1 LRKNLLKKTDKLL
14 NIMIKHKQLFLSFV
28 FFSTLSI
35 SLFAFPTNAVQTGWE
50 KTYGGPSSDY
60 GTCLVETNDGG
71 FAIAGYTD
79 SFGAGKSDFWLIKT
93 ASNGNIE
100 WNKTYG
106 GPDVE
111 YAYSLIQTS
120 DGGYALAGFTRSF
133 GAGLTDFWLV
143 KTDEYG
149 NMEWN
154 QTYGDENLHETAY
167 DLVETSDGGY
177 ALAGEVDPFTL
188 SSEPDCWLVKTD
200 EVGNMEWNQTY
211 GGEEHESASS
221 LIQTS
226 DGGYALAGEQTGT
239 NSSTNRVQS
248 DSLLIK
254 TDVNGNMEWNQTY
267 GTGYSDDNSRS
278 VLERPEGGYV
288 LPIMMDSVVPE
299 RNDEFSIVKTDEL
312 GNIEWNKTY
321 VDPYVS
327 EINSL
332 SRTADGGYIVTG
344 RKSHFLL
351 LKIDAQGNEEW
362 TRVYGGMRMD
372 IGACVLETSD
382 GGFAA
387 VGSTGSFSNP
397 SDFANIYFI
406 KTNAQGWAPHFYF
419 QIKEDGTVFGT
430 DKVQKNG
437 NAYTFTDDIFVERFS
452 VELDNIIIDGNGYAL
467 SGSGVYGEGTG
478 FDLTNR
484 NNVTIK
490 NTKFHNLST
499 AILLEN
505 SFFNTIAENVFT
517 ENLKAISMTDSYD
530 NVISGNS
537 LQNNV
542 QIAIDFFAGAHNIIS
557 ENIITDNKEGIHMFG
572 SHNTISRNVIADNTN
587 NGFVVRDSS
596 QYNFIRE
603 NTITNQPYG
612 IHITH
617 STFNSIFGNN
627 ITDNTIGMYFYKYSS
642 NNTIYANNFVNNEQ
656 QIVIDLADASQG
668 SINTWEDSGEG
679 NYWSDY
685 DGTDSNLDGIG
696 DSPYIIDE
704 NNQDNKP
711 LVGFFIIPEFS
722 AFMTWVSVILA
733 VTVIAG
739 IYRLNFQTKNKKE

>member
-1 LRKNLLKKTDKLL
+1 
-14 NIMIKHKQLFLSFV
+14 MIKHKQLFISFV

-35 SLFAFPTNAVQTGWE
+35 SLFAFPTNASQTGW
-50 KTYGGPSSDY
+50 KKAYGGPSSDY
-60 GTCLVETNDGG
+60 GTALVETSDGG
-71 FAIAGYTD
+71 FAIVGHTE
-79 SFGAGKSDFWLIKT
+79 SFGAGESDFWLIKT
-93 ASNGNIE
+93 DSNGNME

-111 YAYSLIQTS
+111 CAYSLIQTS
-120 DGGYALAGFTRSF
+120 DGGYALTGFTRSF
-133 GAGLTDFWLV
+133 GAGLTDFWLI
-143 KTDEYG
+143 KTDAYG

-154 QTYGDENLHETAY
+154 QTYGDENLHETAF

-177 ALAGEVDPFTL
+177 ALAGEVNSFTL
-188 SSEPDCWLVKTD
+188 SGEPDCWLVKTD
-200 EVGNMEWNQTY
+200 EFGNMEWNQTY
-211 GGEEHESASS
+211 GGEEHDLASS

-226 DGGYALAGEQTGT
+226 DGGYALAGETTDRNSFT
-239 NSSTNRVQS
+239 NLIQS

-254 TDVNGNMEWNQTY
+254 TDSNGNMEWNQTY
-267 GTGYSDDNSRS
+267 GTGYSNDNSRS
-278 VLERPEGGYV
+278 LLERPDGGYV
-288 LPIMMDSVVPE
+288 LPVMMDSVVQDGV
-299 RNDEFSIVKTDEL
+299 NGFSIIKTDET
-312 GNIEWNKTY
+312 GNIEENKTY
-321 VDPYVS
+321 LETWVS
-327 EINSL
+327 EINSMI
-332 SRTADGGYIVTG
+332 RTSDGGYVVTG
-344 RKSHFLL
+344 WAARLL
-351 LKIDAQGNEEW
+351 LIKIDAQGNLEW
-362 TRVYGGMRMD
+362 TRQYGGDRVD
-372 IGACVLETSD
+372 KGAAVVETSD

-387 VGSTGSFSNP
+387 VGNTASYATTYEVYD
-397 SDFANIYFI
+397 SDIFFV
-406 KTNAQGWAPHFYF
+406 KTNAQGWAPNFYF
-419 QIKEDGTVFGT
+419 QIKEDGTVDGT
-430 DKVQKNG
+430 DKVQKKG
-437 NAYTFTDDIFVERFS
+437 NVYTFTDDIFVERFS
-452 VELDNIIIDGNGYAL
+452 VEIDNIVIDGNGYTL
-467 SGSGVYGEGTG
+467 SGSGVYGAGTG

-484 NNVTIK
+484 HNVTIK

-499 AILLEN
+499 AILLED

-530 NVISGNS
+530 NVISGNI
-537 LQNNV
+537 LQNNI

-572 SHNTISRNVIADNTN
+572 SYNTISRNVIADNTN

-617 STFNSIFGNN
+617 STYNSIFGNN
-627 ITDNTIGMYFYKYSS
+627 ITYNTVGMYFYKYSS

-656 QIVIDLADASQG
+656 QIVINLADASQG
-668 SINTWEDSGEG
+668 SINTWEDSEEG

-685 DGTDSNLDGIG
+685 DGTDNNLDGIG

-711 LVGFFIIPEFS
+711 LVDFFIIPEFS
-722 AFMTWVSVILA
+722 AFTTWVSVILA